1 MYSSE
6 RANTKYTDFE
16 STRIIAGIQ
25 DNVLLTNIEK
35 KTSPNGT
42 AMLAFTFTQ
51 GNKSIEVT
59 EWEPKATSFMSIED
73 AVDRNFKKIQ
83 QILLAFYSDK
93 ESLSVE
99 AANFY
104 EFSNWVISMWD
115 NADKSTLLRVKF
127 NYDYKNYVSF
137 PKHGYYDLFIEPM
150 SRVEAGEGKVVK
162 HKNDIFEKKIVADV
176 EPRATTIVPGIS
188 ELAEDDDLPF

>member
-42 AMLAFTFTQ
+42 KMLAFTFTQ

-59 EWEPKATSFMSIED
+59 EWEPKASSFLTIED
-73 AVDRNFKKIQ
+73 SVDRNFKKIQ
-83 QILLAFYSDK
+83 QILLAFYTDK

-99 AANFY
+99 AANFD
-104 EFSNWVISMWD
+104 EFSDWVITMYNS
-115 NADKSTLLRVKF
+115 ADKSTLLRVKF
-127 NYDYKNYVSF
+127 NYDNKNYVTF

-150 SRVEAGEGKVVK
+150 FRVNEGEGKVTK
-162 HKNDIFEKKIVADV
+162 HKNDVFEKRIVADTEV
-176 EPRATTIVPGIS
+176 KEAASSTV
-188 ELAEDDDLPF
+188 AVDDDLPF